1 MSVDRSNW
9 MQLALQW
16 RGSVAS
22 KVFPGILLCGGLG
35 FVVSLFDYF
44 GFSLSW
50 KGFDI
55 LITNVSYNLVLGLL
69 LVFRTNSAYDRFWE
83 GRKAWGTITASIRSL
98 GHFIW
103 VAIAEIEPKD
113 REDKVSALRL
123 LVACAITTKLQ
134 LRQQPVN
141 SELEALMTAEQSLK
155 LKAAQSTPLQL
166 AVWIGDYLQQ
176 QYNRKLVS
184 VNQLT
189 AMNGLV
195 NELLGAF
202 TTCER
207 ILSTPIPLAY
217 AIYLKRLLLIYCISL
232 PFQVVNLLHWW
243 TSPIVVILSFVLLG
257 VEEIGTE
264 IENPFGDD
272 ANDLPLEEICAT
284 ISKDIEDLIAINSQ
298 DKLEITN
305 SNLELTPHSSSVG
318 LPS

>member
-1 MSVDRSNW
+1 MTVDRSSW
-9 MQLALQW
+9 VKLALQW
-16 RGSVAS
+16 QGSVAS
-22 KVFPGILLCGGLG
+22 KVFPGLLLCGGLG
-35 FVVSLFDYF
+35 LVASLLDYW

-50 KGFDI
+50 QGFDI

-98 GHFIW
+98 GHLIW
-103 VAIAEIEPKD
+103 VAIAEVEPKD
-113 REDKVSALRL
+113 RENKVAALRL
-123 LVACAITTKLQ
+123 LVACAIATKLQ

-141 SELEALMTAEQSLK
+141 SELEPLMTHEQFLM
-155 LKAAQSTPLQL
+155 LKAAKTTPLQL
-166 AVWIGDYLQQ
+166 AVWIGEYMQK
-176 QYNRKLVS
+176 QYDRKLLS

-195 NELLGAF
+195 NELLSSL

-232 PFQVVNLLHWW
+232 PFQVVSTLHWW
-243 TSPIVVILSFVLLG
+243 TTPIVIILTFVLLG

-264 IENPFGDD
+264 IENPFGED
-272 ANDLPLEEICAT
+272 ASDLPLDVMCVT
-284 ISKDIEDLIAINSQ
+284 ISTNIEELIQVNSQ
-298 DKLEITN
+298 NKLEDAN
-305 SNLELTPHSSSVG
+305 
-318 LPS
+318 

>member
-1 MSVDRSNW
+1 MTVERSSW
-9 MQLALQW
+9 VRLALQW

-22 KVFPGILLCGGLG
+22 KVFPGLLLCGGLG
-35 FVVSLFDYF
+35 CIASLLDYW

-50 KGFDI
+50 QGFDI

-98 GHFIW
+98 GHMIW
-103 VAIAEIEPKD
+103 VAIAEVEPKD
-113 REDKVSALRL
+113 REHKISALRL
-123 LVACAITTKLQ
+123 LVACAIATKLQ

-141 SELEALMTAEQSLK
+141 SELEPLMTQEQFLM
-155 LKAAQSTPLQL
+155 LQAAKTTPLQL
-166 AVWIGDYLQQ
+166 AIWIGEYMQK
-176 QYNRKLVS
+176 QYNRKLLS

-195 NELLGAF
+195 NELLSAL

-232 PFQVVNLLHWW
+232 PFQVVSTLHWW
-243 TSPIVVILSFVLLG
+243 TTPIVIVLTFVLLG

-264 IENPFGDD
+264 IENPFGED
-272 ANDLPLEEICAT
+272 ASDLPLDAICAT
-284 ISKDIEDLIAINSQ
+284 ISINIEDLIRVNSQ
-298 DKLEITN
+298 DKLEDA
-305 SNLELTPHSSSVG
+305 SLETE
-318 LPS
+318 

>member
-1 MSVDRSNW
+1 

-22 KVFPGILLCGGLG
+22 KIFPGILLCGGLG
-35 FVVSLFDYF
+35 VVVSLFDYF
-44 GFSLSW
+44 GFSVSW

-69 LVFRTNSAYDRFWE
+69 LVFRTNSAYASYWE
-83 GRKAWGTITASIRSL
+83 GRKGWGTITASIRSL
-98 GHFIW
+98 GHLIW
-103 VAIAEIEPKD
+103 VAIAEAEPKD
-113 REDKVSALRL
+113 REGKVSALRL
-123 LVACAITTKLQ
+123 LVACAIAIKLQ
-134 LRQQPVN
+134 LRQQPIN
-141 SELEALMTAEQSLK
+141 SELEVLITQEQLLH
-155 LKAAQSTPLQL
+155 LKAVKSTSLQL
-166 AVWIGDYLQQ
+166 AVWVGDYLQQ

-195 NELLGAF
+195 NDMLGSL

-232 PFQVVNLLHWW
+232 PFQVVNTLHWW

-272 ANDLPLEEICAT
+272 ANDLPLDEICAT
-284 ISKDIEDLIAINSQ
+284 ISQDIEDLIRVNSQ
-298 DKLEITN
+298 KQLSINNTE
-305 SNLELTPHSSSVG
+305 LELTPHSSSVG
-318 LPS
+318 LPN